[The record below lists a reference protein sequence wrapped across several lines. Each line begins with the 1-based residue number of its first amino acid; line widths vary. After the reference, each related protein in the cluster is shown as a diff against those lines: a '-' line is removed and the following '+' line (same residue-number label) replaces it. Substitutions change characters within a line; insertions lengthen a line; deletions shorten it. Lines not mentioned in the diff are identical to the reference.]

1 MINQGRKQISE
12 YHDYCNLPCSI
23 GEKKV
28 YELQL
33 KSEVKAGAQE
43 LLVEKYQFFGGG
55 QAELIDAR
63 KAKTTSQSM

>member
-1 MINQGRKQISE
+1 MIIAICHVQLEK
-12 YHDYCNLPCSI
+12 
-23 GEKKV
+23 KKV

-55 QAELIDAR
+55 
-63 KAKTTSQSM
+63 

>member
-1 MINQGRKQISE
+1 MTIYDKLGKKIDIWISWLLQFAMF
-12 YHDYCNLPCSI
+12 NWR
-23 GEKKV
+23 KKV

-55 QAELIDAR
+55 
-63 KAKTTSQSM
+63 